1 MSNQTY
7 IGEPSGQSPSLWY
20 SSAMEQLV
28 EVVQMLSMA
37 RDLPTVMEIVRH
49 AARKLTGAD
58 GATFVLR
65 DNGMCF
71 YAEEDAIS
79 PLWKGQRFPMSACI
93 SGWTMINRQSAV
105 IEDIYADSRI
115 PADAYRPTFVRSLAM
130 VPIRTL
136 DPIGAIGNYW
146 AEQYHPTLEQI
157 KVLQALADTTAVAL
171 ENVRVYEELEQRVEQ
186 RTLELQ
192 SILDNVQVGVIFA
205 VDGRVVRTNPKVAE
219 IFRFITAGALLDMPL
234 RSLFS
239 KSSKDESLIDIARPY
254 LDKNQVFNIESNLLR
269 QDGESFWAHLIAKS
283 LDLGSYPGGEIWVI
297 HDINEMKVK
306 ERKLKELKR
315 SAETANQAKDSFLA
329 TMSHEI
335 RTPLAGML
343 GMLELLSMTHL
354 DNEQQSTLDAAW
366 NSGRG
371 LLRIVS
377 DILDW
382 SKIEEGKL
390 ELSMRPTSIKRLL
403 QEVVNTYS
411 RAASAKN
418 LVLWQ
423 QADDRIGT
431 SHIVDPLRL
440 SQVLNNFV
448 SNAIKFTQ
456 GGEVVVRAE
465 LIDRT
470 ENGER
475 IRFSVSDTGIGID
488 EKTQQK
494 LFQRYRQGN
503 ADTARM
509 YGGTGL
515 GLAICRRL
523 AELMDGSI
531 ELDSKPEL
539 GSTFSII
546 LALPLGDAPGEVVRY
561 LDHEA
566 QQRRA
571 LPLFKQSENSPLVL
585 AVDDHPINRDLLAR
599 QIKLLGLRVRTAE
612 NGREALQIWRN
623 GHFALVITDCHMPE
637 MDGYGLAKSIRK
649 IESEQKL
656 RPVPII
662 AWTANALDEE
672 VRNCHA
678 AGMNELLVKP
688 ASLAQLKAVL
698 AKSLSLALAGK
709 DETGALVE
717 SELCDKTR
725 VIDFSE
731 LSKVVPDA
739 ADHIQVLRDFQVHI
753 RNDYNELL
761 EILEKDELVIVS
773 EIAHRMVGSSRMVG
787 AKQLAKACKAVEWSA
802 RRKDT
807 ADTKKAKEL
816 LDDAIKQFDNF
827 LLQKSD

>member
-7 IGEPSGQSPSLWY
+7 IGEPSGQPPSLWY

-219 IFRFITAGALLDMPL
+219 ILRFITAGALLDMPL
-234 RSLFS
+234 RSLFC
-239 KSSKDESLIDIARPY
+239 KSNKDDSLIDIARPY
-254 LDKNQVFNIESNLLR
+254 LDKNLVFNVESNLLR
-269 QDGESFWAHLIAKS
+269 QDGENFWAHLIAKS
-283 LDLGSYPGGEIWVI
+283 LDLGSYSGGEIWVI

-456 GGEVVVRAE
+456 SGEVVVRAE

-488 EKTQQK
+488 EKTQRK

-561 LDHEA
+561 LDHEV

-612 NGREALQIWRN
+612 NGREALQMWRN

-656 RPVPII
+656 KPVPII

-688 ASLAQLKAVL
+688 ASLAQLKVVL

-717 SELCDKTR
+717 LELCDKTR

-761 EILEKDELVIVS
+761 EILEKDELVIVG

-802 RRKDT
+802 HRKNT

>member
-234 RSLFS
+234 RSLFC
-239 KSSKDESLIDIARPY
+239 KSNKDDSLIDIARPY
-254 LDKNQVFNIESNLLR
+254 LDKNLVFNVESNLLR
-269 QDGESFWAHLIAKS
+269 QDGENFWAHLIAKS
-283 LDLGSYPGGEIWVI
+283 LDLGSYSGGEIWVI

-418 LVLWQ
+418 LVLWH

-488 EKTQQK
+488 EKTQRK

-531 ELDSKPEL
+531 ELDSKPDL

-546 LALPLGDAPGEVVRY
+546 LALPLGDVPGEVVRY

-612 NGREALQIWRN
+612 NGREALQMWRN

-656 RPVPII
+656 KPVPII

-698 AKSLSLALAGK
+698 AKSLSLALTGN
-709 DETGALVE
+709 DETRALVE
-717 SELCDKTR
+717 LEFGDKTR

-739 ADHIQVLRDFQVHI
+739 ADHVQVLRDFQVHI

-802 RRKDT
+802 HRKDT
-807 ADTKKAKEL
+807 AGTKKAREL